1 MPEMTTF
8 AVVSKQDKN
17 CDALAKSLSRR
28 LKAGGD
34 PLTARRF
41 GIPVEKNPDTVFVI
55 GGDGTVLH
63 SEHAYP
69 GVPKVPIGFGRVS
82 FISDVKSTDN
92 LDIIVKRV
100 LAKKYFLEE
109 RSKLSCSILPDALN
123 EVALLQTHPNRMIEL
138 SLRIDG
144 KEAGTIRGDGLIVST
159 PTGSTAYSL
168 SCGGPIIPPET
179 CAISVVPIAPFKLA
193 SRPIVVSDD
202 SKITITT
209 ITDAIVSVD
218 GRKDIRVKK
227 GKQIDIFRSST
238 PARFVRFESNVNF
251 FDKLKLLH

>member
-1 MPEMTTF
+1 MAARF
-8 AVVSKQDKN
+8 AVVSKSDES
-17 CDALAKSLSRR
+17 CDRLAKALSKR
-28 LKAGGD
+28 LNAGGD
-34 PLTARRF
+34 QRTARRL
-41 GIPVEKNPDTVFVI
+41 GIPIEKNPDTVFVI

-92 LDIIVKRV
+92 LDLIVRRV

-123 EVALLQTHPNRMIEL
+123 EVALLKTHPDRMVEL
-138 SLRIDG
+138 SLLIDG
-144 KEAGTIRGDGLIVST
+144 KGAGTIRGDGLIIAT

-193 SRPIVVSDD
+193 SRPMVVSDD
-202 SKITITT
+202 SKITIAP

-218 GRKDIRVKK
+218 GRKDVRVKA
-227 GKQIDIFRSST
+227 GKKVYVFRSST
-238 PARFVRFESNVNF
+238 PARFVRFEAKNF
-251 FDKLKLLH
+251 FEKLKLLH

>member
-1 MPEMTTF
+1 MKF

-34 PLTARRF
+34 PRTAKRL
-41 GIPVEKNPDTVFVI
+41 GIPVGKKPDTVFVI
-55 GGDGTVLH
+55 GGDGTVLY

-92 LDIIVKRV
+92 LDLIVKRV
-100 LAKKYFLEE
+100 LAKRYFLEE

-123 EVALLQTHPNRMIEL
+123 EVAFLKTHPNRMIEL
-138 SLRIDG
+138 SILIDG
-144 KEAGTIRGDGLIVST
+144 KAAGTVRGDGIVVST
-159 PTGSTAYSL
+159 PTGSTAYAL
-168 SCGGPIIPPET
+168 SCGGPILPPDT
-179 CAISVVPIAPFKLA
+179 RATAIVPIAPFKLA
-193 SRPIVVSDD
+193 SRPMVVSDD
-202 SKITITT
+202 SKITIVP

-218 GRKDIRVKK
+218 GQKDVGVRAGKRV
-227 GKQIDIFRSST
+227 DISRSST
-238 PARFVRFESNVNF
+238 PARFVRLEGDVNF
-251 FDKLKLLH
+251 FEKLKLLH